1 MIGYHWR
8 MDIMSAAR
16 PGGDSLNDR
25 RFKQMRVSEKLAF
38 IGKALVFFISGGFIF
53 PTLWVD

>member
-1 MIGYHWR
+1 

-16 PGGDSLNDR
+16 PGGDTLNDR
-25 RFKQMRVSEKLAF
+25 RFKQMNVSEKLAF

>member
-1 MIGYHWR
+1 MIGHHSR
-8 MDIMSAAR
+8 VDIMSAAR
-16 PGGDSLNDR
+16 PGGESLNDR
-25 RFKQMRVSEKLAF
+25 RFKQMSVREKLAF

>member
-1 MIGYHWR
+1 
-8 MDIMSAAR
+8 MSAAR
-16 PGGDSLNDR
+16 PGGNTLNDR
-25 RFKQMRVSEKLAF
+25 RLNKMSASEKLAF